1 MARSFIPR
9 RTSIY
14 KLIEEQRQD
23 LKNAGKHLLYKELDG
38 VNSDIEDP
46 DEEYYEVVVVI
57 PCKGFHII
65 EPLIDFLEDRLPQ
78 LIIHKKSFAGHK
90 KIGLFIRSD
99 DKYLIQT
106 AQMLGMKINIS
117 RGMAKLSSQQRQTII
132 KYYLDSLRYL
142 YSNSNSESSAST
154 TTTSTNITSTSAST
168 STANLPC
175 SSSTTT
181 NEKYH
186 IKIPGVKFQDGEA
199 ILYKLIK
206 LNLIESVFPIHS
218 RVDLNELRCLWVS
231 SFLSP
236 QPLDLIRKYFGF
248 RIAMYFAF
256 LGHYTKWLFFPA
268 ILGLL
273 VTIFSNDLLTLIYSI
288 AIFIWSVLYLKSL
301 DSYCHNLSQSW
312 SDDEIGSLEVA
323 NFSIR
328 PGFNG
333 QVIYEGSSDK
343 IQVIYP
349 EWRRKVIKYAVT
361 LPTIIFSLISLFY
374 IMFYALEFQT
384 YWDDKLI
391 AHFDYPSW
399 SSWVPKILFA
409 IVSALL
415 DAIYYRIAVWLNCQ
429 ENYPFELTHE
439 NSLISKLIIFQ
450 FVNSFLS
457 LFYLAFYVG
466 DMEKLNENLTAVLI
480 TRQVL
485 DNIYES
491 IIPFIGQS
499 FKLSKRSKKSQFNSS
514 NDASSMNHQVNV
526 AEIQSYL
533 DVYESTYE
541 DHLEMFIQF
550 GNVILFSS
558 LFPLAGLCALVNNI
572 IEIRSDAFKL
582 CVTHQRPFAGP
593 IVKDIGEW
601 LAALH
606 AVVYIAII
614 VNCALVV
621 KSGLI
626 QRLFTFM
633 DNTQAQMAGVL
644 LEHLMIALKFILE
657 NRLDKSFVSFF
668 FNQND
673 Q

>member
-1 MARSFIPR
+1 MSRSFIPLR
-9 RTSIY
+9 RASIY

-23 LKNAGKHLLYKELDG
+23 LRTASKHLLYKELDNI
-38 VNSDIEDP
+38 NSSDQEDA
-46 DEEYYEVVVVI
+46 DEEYYEVVIVV
-57 PCKGFHII
+57 PSRGFHIV
-65 EPLIDFLEDRLPQ
+65 EPLMDLLEDRLPQ
-78 LIIHKKSFAGHK
+78 LIIHKKSFAGHR

-106 AQMLGMKINIS
+106 AQTIGMKINIS
-117 RGMAKLSSQQRQTII
+117 RGVPKLSSQQRQTII

-142 YSNSNSESSAST
+142 YSTVNTDAS
-154 TTTSTNITSTSAST
+154 SAST
-168 STANLPC
+168 STSSPSANLNI
-175 SSSTTT
+175 
-181 NEKYH
+181 NESN
-186 IKIPGVKFQDGEA
+186 IVKIPGVKFQDGEA

-206 LNLIESVFPIHS
+206 LKLIESVFPIHS
-218 RVDLNELRCLWVS
+218 PVDLNELRCLWVS
-231 SFLSP
+231 SFLSH

-256 LGHYTKWLFFPA
+256 LGHYTKWLIFPS

-273 VTIFSNDLLTLIYSI
+273 VTIMSSDSLILIYSI
-288 AIFIWSVLYLKSL
+288 AIFVWSVLYLKSL
-301 DSYCHNLSQSW
+301 DNYCRNLSDQW
-312 SDDEIGSLEVA
+312 SLEESNCLDLVH
-323 NFSIR
+323 FSIR

-333 QVIYEGSSDK
+333 QVIYERSSDK

-349 EWRRKVIKYAVT
+349 EWRRKVIKYAIT
-361 LPTIIFSLISLFY
+361 FPIIIFSLVSLFY

-384 YWDDKLI
+384 YWDDTLI
-391 AHFDYPSW
+391 AHNDYPSW
-399 SSWVPKILFA
+399 SSYVPKILFA
-409 IVSALL
+409 IVSSLL

-439 NSLISKLIIFQ
+439 NSLISKLIVFQ

-466 DMEKLNENLTAVLI
+466 NMDKLNEHLAALLI

-499 FKLSKRSKKSQFNSS
+499 FKLSKRAKDSVFNGKDNSFV
-514 NDASSMNHQVNV
+514 NNQVNA

-558 LFPLAGLCALVNNI
+558 LFPLAGLCALVNNV

-593 IVKDIGEW
+593 KVKDIGEW

-606 AVVYIAII
+606 TVVYISII
-614 VNCALVV
+614 VNCALLV

-633 DNTQAQMAGVL
+633 DDTQAQMAGVL
-644 LEHLMIALKFILE
+644 LEHLMIALKFLLE
-657 NRLDKSFVSFF
+657 NPLNKSFVSFF
-668 FNQND
+668 FSQND